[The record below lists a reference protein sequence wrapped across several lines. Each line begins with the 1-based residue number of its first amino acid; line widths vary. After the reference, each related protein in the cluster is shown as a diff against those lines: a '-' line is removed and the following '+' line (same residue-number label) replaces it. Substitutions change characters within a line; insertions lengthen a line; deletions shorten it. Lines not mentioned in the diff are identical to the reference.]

1 MLGPILTTYAANVI
15 PGELLEALQLLI
27 LTLDF
32 QALKLK
38 PFDVT
43 PTLLNPL
50 RPETPFPTYL
60 RGEAKIAKLAKEKTA
75 LKADLL
81 KNHGDRKIQDLTV
94 ETDSV
99 GLTEDRS
106 SPVWTDSVGL
116 TEDRSSPVWSL
127 LIGAASHI
135 APVGKST
142 KRANAAFNFDITQGA
157 CDSLETS
164 DLDANTGISYRHLSL
179 YEVNKMI
186 EAGEPAALFTDTETE
201 TETDTNKGLTEELH
215 KRATIPPNVMATID
229 ALPIETH
236 PMTQLSVGML
246 ALQKDHGLRKGQ
258 GCAWNFEL
266 PTIDW
271 TTEAH
276 ELWCEDSKFAQKYN
290 DGMKKDEYWQY
301 ALEDALD
308 LIAKIPIVAAK
319 IYRRT
324 FKEEAGLYQG
334 VLVYREAMARCTEL
348 FGDGVVTSGAGS
360 CDRPGNAADTPTN

>member
-1 MLGPILTTYAANVI
+1 MAS
-15 PGELLEALQLLI
+15 LLSVVN
-27 LTLDF
+27 TD
-32 QALKLK
+32 K
-38 PFDVT
+38 V
-43 PTLLNPL
+43 N
-50 RPETPFPTYL
+50 
-60 RGEAKIAKLAKEKTA
+60 LAK
-75 LKADLL
+75 
-81 KNHGDRKIQDLTV
+81 N
-94 ETDSV
+94 
-99 GLTEDRS
+99 
-106 SPVWTDSVGL
+106 PVLRTDSVGL

-324 FKEEAGLYQG
+324 FKETLLPG
-334 VLVYREAMARCTEL
+334 EAMARCTEL